1 MSVMISNK
9 FSTLLG
15 ERLIKISKIS
25 ADTGISRTT
34 LTQLYYRRSKH
45 ISFDV
50 LDTLCKYLDCKVEDI
65 LEYKPDEPQATDGG
79 SNQ

>member
-1 MSVMISNK
+1 MVSNK

-15 ERLIKISKIS
+15 ERLIKISKIT

-45 ISFDV
+45 ISFYV
-50 LDTLCKYLDCKVEDI
+50 LDTLCKYLNCKVEDI
-65 LEYKPDEPQATDGG
+65 LEYKPDAPNET
-79 SNQ
+79 